1 MMANLTNPLAI
12 QQKNEYLRFM
22 ISVLIIG
29 KGNVATHL
37 HDAFLKADTITVTQ
51 ISSRKLE
58 NIPEANITIIAVSDD
73 AIAEVSSKIKNEFV
87 VHTSGAC
94 AINELKNKNRKGV
107 FYMLQTF
114 SKGKEVNFK
123 KVPFC
128 LEATNNNDFLLLE
141 ELANAIGKN
150 IYKINSEQRKALHVA
165 AVFVNNFTNHMYK
178 MGNDICKEYNVPF
191 EVLQPLIKETAAKI
205 ETLSPEKAQTGP
217 AIRND
222 KKTIEN
228 HLELL
233 QTEQQKIYKILT
245 KSIQNGN

>member
-1 MMANLTNPLAI
+1 
-12 QQKNEYLRFM
+12 M
-22 ISVLIIG
+22 ISVLLIG

-37 HDAFLKADTITVTQ
+37 YNAFLKADTIDVTQ
-51 ISSRKLE
+51 ISSRNLTIVP
-58 NIPEANITIIAVSDD
+58 NADITIIAVSDD
-73 AIAEVSSKIKNEFV
+73 AIAEVSSKINNNFV

-94 AINELKNKNRKGV
+94 AITELNNKNRKGV

-114 SKGKEVNFK
+114 SKGKKVDFK

-128 LEATNNNDFLLLE
+128 LEATNKKDLQLLE
-141 ELANAIGKN
+141 KLAKSIGQN
-150 IYKINSEQRKALHVA
+150 VYHINSEQRKALHVS
-165 AVFVNNFTNHMYK
+165 AVFVNNFSNHMYK
-178 MGNDICKEYNVPF
+178 IGNDICKDHNVPF
-191 EVLQPLIKETAAKI
+191 KILEPLIKETVLKI
-205 ETLSPEKAQTGP
+205 ETLSPEEAQTGP

-233 QTEQQKIYKILT
+233 NKKQQKIYKTLT